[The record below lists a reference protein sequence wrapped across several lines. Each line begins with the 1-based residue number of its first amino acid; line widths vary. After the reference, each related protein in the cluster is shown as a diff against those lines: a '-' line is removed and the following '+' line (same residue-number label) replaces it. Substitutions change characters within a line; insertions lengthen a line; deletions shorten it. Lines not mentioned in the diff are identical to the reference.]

1 MIRRV
6 CWKQDSSLSG
16 LELDF
21 TKPDGG
27 IYNTIVFVGENGAG
41 KTRILDSLSDFL
53 NCKESFDFDFFEY
66 EIDGEMY
73 CLKPNPSDSFS
84 YQHDRYRNGEMQK
97 QNFWCK
103 TNNYPK
109 LMEDSEDIRSYGCA
123 YSRARTG
130 FETKPIDK
138 STNKVLDKES
148 HMPDDNFDYTDVKQT
163 LIDVAEQDNAELNE
177 LCKEL
182 IDGGRAASFEDE
194 YSRFDNC
201 SRISR
206 FSTAFN
212 DFFNDLKFKNVKLT
226 DGKKL
231 VLFEK
236 TGRLVNIDD
245 LSTGEKQIVFRG
257 SYLLRN
263 SHNLNGGVIL
273 IDEPELSMHPKWQNR
288 ILNYYRNLFTSDG
301 VQTTQM
307 FIATHSDY
315 VLKSALK
322 DPGNVMV
329 VLLQMKDDHTVVGP
343 IEKRILPNIESSEI
357 DYLIFGMS
365 TYEYHINLFGYY
377 QDLNN
382 CKNSI
387 GNIDKIIH
395 KSKLYDH
402 SWDKV
407 GRNSKMESL
416 PVYVRNFI
424 DHPDEKI
431 RNVDD
436 AMLEQSIGLLRALIN
451 ECQTSKTLEQSDK

>member
-21 TKPDGG
+21 SKPDGG
-27 IYNTIVFVGENGAG
+27 IYNTIVFVGENGVG

-53 NCKESFDFDFFEY
+53 NCKNSFDFNSFEY
-66 EIDGEMY
+66 EIDEKTY
-73 CLKPNPSDSFS
+73 CLKPNPSDSLP
-84 YQHDRYRNGEMQK
+84 YQHNRYRNGEMQK
-97 QNFWCK
+97 QNYWWR
-103 TNNYPK
+103 NNGYDL
-109 LMEDSEDIRSYGCA
+109 LMKDSEDIRSHGCA

-130 FETKPIDK
+130 FKTEPIDK

-148 HMPDDNFDYTDVKQT
+148 HMSDDNFDYTDIKQT
-163 LIDVAEQDNAELNE
+163 LIDVADQDHAELSEMCNE
-177 LCKEL
+177 LFKN
-182 IDGGRAASFEDE
+182 GQTASFENE
-194 YSRFDNC
+194 YSRFCKC

-212 DFFNDLKFKNVKLT
+212 DFFDDLKFKDVKLT
-226 DGKKL
+226 DGKKQ

-236 TGRLVNIDD
+236 TDRQVNIDD

-263 SHNLNGGVIL
+263 SYNLKDGVIL
-273 IDEPELSMHPKWQNR
+273 IDEPELSMHPKWQNK
-288 ILNYYRNLFTSDG
+288 IMDYYRNLFTYDG

-315 VLKSALK
+315 VLKSALRDSK
-322 DPGNVMV
+322 NVMV
-329 VLLQMKDDHTVVGP
+329 VLLQVKDGRTVVGP
-343 IEKRILPNIESSEI
+343 IEERVLPNVESSEI

-365 TYEYHINLFGYY
+365 TYEYHISLFGYY

-382 CKNSI
+382 CRNHISDV
-387 GNIDKIIH
+387 DKIIH
-395 KSKLYDH
+395 NSELYDH
-402 SWDKV
+402 NLDRE
-407 GRNSKMESL
+407 GRNGRMESL

-424 DHPDEKI
+424 DHPEEKT
-431 RNVDD
+431 RNVDE
-436 AMLEQSIGLLRALIN
+436 ALLEQSIKLLRKLIQ
-451 ECQTSKTLEQSDK
+451 ECQTSKHGQSGE